1 MISKETLIMMKIEK
15 FKMIFKQSSKYE
27 NFNLNKTESSYVLN
41 ALTANREMNKLN
53 AHIISRL
60 KRRPDSV

>member
-1 MISKETLIMMKIEK
+1 MMNLVK

-27 NFNLNKTESSYVLN
+27 NFNLNNTESSHVLN

-60 KRRPDSV
+60 KRRPESV